1 MRLYRVSFNYY
12 GKRRNIELE
21 ANSEGEA
28 LEKAQEI
35 KGGSGWEVE
44 RVKEKSFL
52 SYDDIKEMS
61 QSKNIMFLA
70 HPVLVKADT
79 YTVQML
85 NAASVIRGH
94 NVRIPEDSYIFL
106 YENGTFDVSWEDDT
120 TQWEYRPNNGMTR
133 HCGFGEGCFWTDWE

>member
-1 MRLYRVSFNYY
+1 MRLYRVSFNYD

-21 ANSEGEA
+21 SNSEREA

-35 KGGSGWEVE
+35 RGGSDWKVE
-44 RVKEKSFL
+44 RVQEKFFL

-61 QSKNIMFLA
+61 QSKNIMFLEC
-70 HPVLVKADT
+70 PVLVKADT
-79 YTVQML
+79 HTVQML

-120 TQWEYRPNNGMTR
+120 AQWEYRPNNGMTR
-133 HCGFGEGCFWTDWE
+133 HCGFGEDCFWTDWE